1 MVYTDLH
8 GNPSPMRVK
17 WKGLLENAIYELNG
31 KRYTGAALMN
41 GGIVLAKPEC
51 NYDSD
56 MMFLKRVD

>member
-1 MVYTDLH
+1 
-8 GNPSPMRVK
+8 MRVK

-41 GGIVLAKPEC
+41 GRIMLAKPEC